1 MITLQAVSVED
12 IPILFTHQ
20 DDPVVRSSGN
30 IPIRERAD
38 FFAHWQ
44 RLLASDSILKRGI
57 WIDGQLIGSIACFE
71 RNGLH
76 EIGYAIARQYWG
88 KGIASE
94 ALRLFLLLTTDR
106 PLSARVTKYNYPSLR
121 VLQKNGFLITGEDL
135 FVASDGRKLA
145 EYVLTL
151 S

>member
-57 WIDGQLIGSIACFE
+57 WSDGQLIV
-71 RNGLH
+71 
-76 EIGYAIARQYWG
+76 
-88 KGIASE
+88 AS
-94 ALRLFLLLTTDR
+94 LVSSGMVCTR
-106 PLSARVTKYNYPSLR
+106 SAMQLPAS
-121 VLQKNGFLITGEDL
+121 TGEKESPAKRSVC
-135 FVASDGRKLA
+135 FCC
-145 EYVLTL
+145 
-151 S
+151 

>member
-1 MITLQAVSVED
+1 MSNLE
-12 IPILFTHQ
+12 
-20 DDPVVRSSGN
+20 
-30 IPIRERAD
+30 
-38 FFAHWQ
+38 
-44 RLLASDSILKRGI
+44 
-57 WIDGQLIGSIACFE
+57 FE
-71 RNGLH
+71 R
-76 EIGYAIARQYWG
+76 
-88 KGIASE
+88 
-94 ALRLFLLLTTDR
+94 DR